1 MATHPSPNRAS
12 ESPLRRLLRPAVLA
26 GALLLALVIWFAVAN
41 NQRVTVDWF
50 LVETSSPLFLVILV
64 AALLGVLGDRLIRW
78 GRRQRRSPDD
88 LR

>member
-12 ESPLRRLLRPAVLA
+12 ESPRRLLLRPAVLV
-26 GALLLALVIWFAVAN
+26 GALVLALVIWFAVAN

-64 AALLGVLGDRLIRW
+64 AFALGVLADRLIRW
-78 GRRQRRSPDD
+78 GRRQRKTPDE
-88 LR
+88 RR